1 MDAKTEVCWTKT
13 VIRLDTGGWKQ
24 AGFPEPSD
32 CTSGGC
38 CGMCCATGHHG
49 LPSPR
54 AYITQFQVLI
64 AEMKSFLP
72 VENEFSS

>member
-1 MDAKTEVCWTKT
+1 
-13 VIRLDTGGWKQ
+13 
-24 AGFPEPSD
+24 
-32 CTSGGC
+32 
-38 CGMCCATGHHG
+38 MCCATGHHG